1 MSALEDS
8 MLLRPLSGAYR
19 AALFDMDGVIVDTAE
34 AVEQFWQ
41 QIAQRH
47 GVRLSDEEI
56 ARCVHGRPARGV
68 LDALFPWLDDTQ
80 REEVHALMREYEAAD
95 TYQEIP
101 GAIQFITSLR
111 RNGIATAL
119 VTSGEPAKVETVLRQ
134 LGLEGM
140 FDSYI
145 TADDVR
151 LGKPDPECYLLA
163 ARRLKVR
170 PEDCVVFEDA
180 VSGVRAA
187 VAAGAACIG
196 VAEPLCASELTA
208 EGAMAIVSNFAE
220 VSFENCVSDDMR
232 FEIALDFDG
241 VALAFARNAG
251 PSRSEGRRRLRARPV
266 ENMEENVG

>member
-1 MSALEDS
+1 MSALEDAT
-8 MLLRPLSGAYR
+8 RPWPAGGPHQ

-47 GVRLSDEEI
+47 GLRLSDEEI

-101 GAIQFITSLR
+101 GAVQFITDLR
-111 RNGIATAL
+111 RSGIATAL

-134 LGLEGM
+134 LGLQGM
-140 FDSYI
+140 FDCRI

-151 LGKPDPECYLLA
+151 LGKPDPECYVLA

-170 PEDCVVFEDA
+170 PQDCVVFEDA

-187 VAAGAACIG
+187 ISAGAACIG
-196 VAEPLCASELTA
+196 VGGPLSAAVLAA
-208 EGAMAIVSNFAE
+208 EGAMAVVSNFAE
-220 VSFENCVSDDMR
+220 VSFENRVSDDVR
-232 FEIALDFDG
+232 LEIALDFDG
-241 VALAFARNAG
+241 VALAFSRTAG
-251 PSRSEGRRRLRARPV
+251 PSRSEGRRRLRARPL
-266 ENMEENVG
+266 ERMEESVG